1 MTITTAMIKELRE
14 RTGTG
19 MMDCKKALTE
29 ADGNMDL
36 AIENLRKKG
45 AATAQKKADRI
56 AAEGIIVAVQNQ
68 SASVLVEVNS
78 ETDFVAKDASFQAF
92 ANHVARALINA
103 PANALD
109 NGTLDSVLAS
119 LTLENGEPIE
129 VARQELITKIGENI
143 SVRRC
148 ARFETAE
155 GIVGCYLH
163 GSRIGVLVKLN
174 TEASAKDQAQTLSR
188 DIAMHIA
195 ASRPLCISEADMDS
209 DLLTKEKEIFIAQ
222 AQESGK
228 PADIVEKIVAGQ
240 VKKFLKENTLLG
252 QPFVKNPDQT
262 VGDLTKAAGVTITQM
277 VRFEVG
283 EGIEKRSDDFV
294 AEVMAQASMT

>member
-14 RTGTG
+14 RTGAG

-45 AATAQKKADRI
+45 AATAQKKAGRI
-56 AAEGIIVAVQNQ
+56 AAEGIIVSVQNQ
-68 SASVLVEVNS
+68 SASVLVEINS

-92 ANHVARALINA
+92 SNHVAQALINA
-103 PANALD
+103 PANALEHD
-109 NGTLDSVLAS
+109 VLAS
-119 LTLENGEPIE
+119 ITLENGESIE

-143 SVRRC
+143 SVRRF
-148 ARFETAE
+148 ARIETDD
-155 GIVGCYLH
+155 GVIGSYLH
-163 GSRIGVLVKLN
+163 GARIGVLVKLN
-174 TEASAKDQAQTLSR
+174 AEAPAKDQVKALSH
-188 DIAMHIA
+188 DIAMHTA
-195 ASRPLCISEADMDS
+195 ASKPLCISEADMDP

-222 AQESGK
+222 AKESGK
-228 PADIVEKIVAGQ
+228 PADIVEKMVAGQ
-240 VKKFLKENTLLG
+240 IKKFLKENTLLG
-252 QPFVKNPDQT
+252 QPFVKNPEQT
-262 VGDLTKAAGVTITQM
+262 VGDLTKAAGVTITKM

-294 AEVMAQASMT
+294 AEVMAQAGA